1 MIRFSDSESALEIIY
16 PDISA
21 DNFKDIKPVGSIT
34 ESDSQHF
41 WENFFNNLERLNDID
56 EEMFAEVYGISEDEF
71 TFDFDVNDSDIS
83 EQIELFSPEKWLVL
97 KEAEKKE
104 VIANTA
110 KTIGDKLGVENIPEV
125 EFYEADKHDCGAFCP
140 NRNVISVNS
149 NNFDNPQEILD
160 TIAHEMRHAYQ
171 FQRTQDPQ
179 EEMDYL
185 YAYNFENYITPC
197 VMDDGY
203 VNFTDYQ
210 DQLIESE
217 ARAFANLFNLE
228 DGSDE

>member
-1 MIRFSDSESALEIIY
+1 MSEIEKLTADVDVAEYLDKYVDFEEVSKLCIAEQEELGYNWNY
-16 PDISA
+16 P
-21 DNFKDIKPVGSIT
+21 P
-34 ESDSQHF
+34 
-41 WENFFNNLERLNDID
+41 
-56 EEMFAEVYGISEDEF
+56 
-71 TFDFDVNDSDIS
+71 FDFDVNDSDIS

-125 EFYEADKHDCGAFCP
+125 EFYEANKHDCGAFCP

-171 FQRTQDPQ
+171 RYRADLCENAQD
-179 EEMDYL
+179 EL
-185 YAYNFENYITPC
+185 YKFNYEHYISPERD
-197 VMDDGY
+197 VDGKY
-203 VNFTDYQ
+203 VNFFDYYLQ
-210 DQLIESE
+210 YIEVE
-217 ARAFANLFNLE
+217 ARAYAKEFTREVA
-228 DGSDE
+228 